1 MKMFLE
7 IRIICLSFVSVKAS
21 FHLQQS
27 QGQGSKQS
35 DV

>member
-1 MKMFLE
+1 MKTFPE
-7 IRIICLSFVSVKAS
+7 IRIVCLPFVSVKAS

-35 DV
+35 EV